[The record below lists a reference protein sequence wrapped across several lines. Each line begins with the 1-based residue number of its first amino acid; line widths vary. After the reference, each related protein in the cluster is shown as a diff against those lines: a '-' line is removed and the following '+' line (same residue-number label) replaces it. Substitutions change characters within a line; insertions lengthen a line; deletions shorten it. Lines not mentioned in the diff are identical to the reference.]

1 MFKNYAVRSV
11 RFARRLAGKL
21 SQHRDTIMLA
31 YIILLG
37 LTLPAFYPD
46 HQQEIISQH
55 NGIMLGMGIL
65 AFVFLLIL
73 DSTAL
78 YDDDDLLDKFT
89 DAWIDLDED
98 HKRMVVDSVNAIRDT
113 QRLVDLAH
121 EIDRL
126 PVEGKAAVNGMIDTM
141 IEKGE

>member
-37 LTLPAFYPD
+37 LTLPVFYPAV
-46 HQQEIISQH
+46 QQEIISQH
-55 NGIMLGMGIL
+55 NGIMLGLGIL
-65 AFVFLLIL
+65 MFVFLLIL

-113 QRLVDLAH
+113 QRRADFEN
-121 EIDRL
+121 EIQKIAERQ
-126 PVEGKAAVNGMIDTM
+126 GGN
-141 IEKGE
+141 

>member
-21 SQHRDTIMLA
+21 SQHRSLIMLA
-31 YIILLG
+31 YIVLLG
-37 LTLPAFYPD
+37 MTLPAFYPD
-46 HQQEIISQH
+46 HQQEIISKH
-55 NGIMLGMGIL
+55 NGIMLGFSIL
-65 AFVFLLIL
+65 WFIFLMIL

-78 YDDDDLLDKFT
+78 YDDDNLLDKFT

-98 HKRMVVDSVNAIRDT
+98 HKRMVVDSVNVIRDT
-113 QRLVDLAH
+113 QRLADLAR

-126 PVEGKAAVNGMIDTM
+126 PVQDKAVVNGLIDKMTG
-141 IEKGE
+141 KGE

>member
-55 NGIMLGMGIL
+55 NGIMLGLGIL

-98 HKRMVVDSVNAIRDT
+98 HKRMVVDSVNAIRDE
-113 QRLVDLAH
+113 QRVADLKGQLVEL
-121 EIDRL
+121 
-126 PVEGKAAVNGMIDTM
+126 EGNGD
-141 IEKGE
+141 